1 MNVSLEYSKTLAGEG
16 SILLL
21 LSLVPY
27 AGWILGII
35 GVILL
40 LRGMKELSNYYQDE
54 EIYKNT
60 LTGVKYYIIALVAA
74 AVAIAAITI
83 GIASATG
90 FTFTTGFIP
99 TVGFGIGLI
108 ASLAGI
114 IVAFVF
120 YVLATLHLRKTFN
133 TLAQKSGETSF
144 ATAGTLLWVG
154 AILTIILVG
163 LILILIG
170 WIFATVGFFTM
181 KPQQQQPYNPQQYA
195 PAPTSN
201 QPNQGN
207 VIESKALNYN
217 NHTQSETPARRGI

>member
-16 SILLL
+16 AILLL

-90 FTFTTGFIP
+90 FTFTTGFVP
-99 TVGFGIGLI
+99 TVGFGISLI
-108 ASLAGI
+108 ASLAGL

-120 YVLATLHLRKTFN
+120 YVLATMHLRKTFN
-133 TLAQKSGETSF
+133 TLAQKSGEASF

-154 AILTIILVG
+154 ALLTIILVG
-163 LILILIG
+163 LMLILIG
-170 WIFATVGFFTM
+170 WIFATIGFFTM
-181 KPQQQQPYNPQQYA
+181 KPQQQQPYNTQQYA
-195 PAPTSN
+195 PSPPSN
-201 QPNQGN
+201 QPEQGN

-217 NHTQSETPARRGI
+217 NRTQSETLTRRWI